1 MPLDQDFDKEP
12 ANSDEMSFIEHLEEL
27 RWHVI
32 RAVGAVLVFTIV
44 AFIFIKD
51 IYEAV
56 IMGPSRPDFWTY
68 RMLCKLA
75 QVTGADGLCIDK
87 LDFELQSIGLSDQFS
102 MALLSSVIIGLLF
115 AFPYAFWEVWRFIK
129 PGLKPSERKVSRGAV
144 FYVTF
149 LFMSGVFFGY
159 YVVAP
164 LAINFLANFKLDPQI
179 KNQFSVTSYIGLI
192 SMLTLAC
199 GLTFQLP
206 VAAFVL
212 SKIGVLNP
220 RFMREYRRHAFV
232 VILILAGIITPSP
245 DVLSQLLVTLPLI
258 LLYEISILVS
268 GWVERNK
275 KEEAALEAK
284 EEEEKEDNKDYSPWD
299 PESDT

>member
-1 MPLDQDFDKEP
+1 MPLDQEFDKET
-12 ANSDEMSFIEHLEEL
+12 ATGDEMSFIEHLEEL

-32 RAVGAVLVFTIV
+32 RAVGSILIFTIL
-44 AFIFIKD
+44 AFIYIEE
-51 IYEAV
+51 IYHEIILA
-56 IMGPSRPDFWTY
+56 PSQPTFWTY

-75 QVTGADGLCIDK
+75 AFTGAEGLCIDK

-102 MALLSSVIIGLLF
+102 MALLSAVIIGLLF

-129 PGLKPSERKVSRGAV
+129 PGLKASERKAARGAV

-149 LFMSGVFFGY
+149 LFLSGVLFGY
-159 YVVAP
+159 YIVAP
-164 LAINFLANFKLDPQI
+164 LAINFLANFKLDPTIQ
-179 KNQFSVTSYIGLI
+179 NQFSVTSYIGLI
-192 SMLTLAC
+192 AMLTLAC

-212 SKIGVLNP
+212 SRIGFLNP

-232 VILILAGIITPSP
+232 VILILAAVITPSP
-245 DVLSQLLVTLPLI
+245 DVLSQVLVALPLT
-258 LLYEISILVS
+258 LLYEISIWVS

-275 KEEAALEAK
+275 KKDAELEAK
-284 EEEEKEDNKDYSPWD
+284 EEESGAMGEPWNPD
-299 PESDT
+299 ADM